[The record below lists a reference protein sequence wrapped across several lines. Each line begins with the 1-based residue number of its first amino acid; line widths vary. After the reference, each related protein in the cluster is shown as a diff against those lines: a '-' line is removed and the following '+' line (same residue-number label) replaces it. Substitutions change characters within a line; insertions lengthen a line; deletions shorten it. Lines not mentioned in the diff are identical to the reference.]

1 MDNKQKKVLG
11 LSLIVSAITMLF
23 TLLVSPSKDKRGSR
37 ILAVLAFLEG
47 ITGLLVAVEEPR
59 RLLHRRSGD
68 VEIDEGELFDEAEA
82 TEADSAMYADP
93 SRECECEC
101 APTLNREIPCDD
113 EATEADFM

>member
-23 TLLVSPSKDKRGSR
+23 TLLVAPSKDKRGSR
-37 ILAVLAFLEG
+37 FLAVLAFFEG
-47 ITGLLVAVEEPR
+47 LAGLLVAVEEPR

-68 VEIDEGELFDEAEA
+68 VEVDEDELFDEAEA
-82 TEADSAMYADP
+82 LAADSAMYAEP
-93 SRECECEC
+93 SQEGECEC
-101 APTLNREIPCDD
+101 APSLNREIPCDD